1 MIDSWM
7 TTTNE
12 NPQVN
17 AIKPPQEKQSMS
29 QGFDNP
35 GQNPAN
41 PAHPD
46 PMNPFSPMTPHPGQL
61 YKEYGWLFGNMTG
74 RRRN

>member
-35 GQNPAN
+35 GHNPSN

-46 PMNPFSPMTPHPGQL
+46 PMNPFSPMTPHPGQQ